1 MPQRSCLH
9 PPGLWEVCEFCVT
22 GNDGILFAWGGCGNY
37 DFGMSQERSTPLV
50 EKKSG
55 AEGVDTQA
63 ARRTLQG
70 IAANIGRIMR
80 GQAASTRKLLAAL
93 ASGGHVLLEDFP
105 GTGKTTLAKALA
117 RSLDARFKRV
127 QFTPDLL
134 PSDILGVSIYDQ
146 REQQFRFHEGPIFTN
161 ILLADEINRA
171 SPRTQSA
178 LLEARGEGQV
188 SVDGD
193 RRDLSD
199 LFFVIATQ
207 NPVEFRGTYPL
218 PEAQM
223 DRFAMQFPLG
233 YVDVAEEVA
242 ILTAQEH
249 NHPLEALQP
258 CATLAEV
265 LNLKRAVQE
274 VRISEE
280 LKHYAVELVGSTRRT
295 PGVQLGASPR
305 ASIALMKTA
314 QALALFDGR
323 DFVTPEQIQELA
335 VPVIAHRLVMEPQA
349 RFSGQTA
356 RSVVDEIVK
365 KLRVPA

>member
-1 MPQRSCLH
+1 
-9 PPGLWEVCEFCVT
+9 
-22 GNDGILFAWGGCGNY
+22 
-37 DFGMSQERSTPLV
+37 MSQLTTAVPDARSENEPALRTIRADSTATSLSPRDIYLRI
-50 EKKSG
+50 
-55 AEGVDTQA
+55 AE
-63 ARRTLQG
+63 
-70 IAANIGRIMR
+70 NIGQIMQ
-80 GQAASTRKLLAAL
+80 GQSAATRKLLAAL

-117 RSLDARFKRV
+117 KSIDARFKRI

-134 PSDILGVSIYDQ
+134 PSDILGVSIFNQPDQ
-146 REQQFRFHEGPIFTN
+146 KFVYHEGPIFTN

-178 LLEARGEGQV
+178 LLEAMGEGQV
-188 SVDGD
+188 SVDGE
-193 RRDLSD
+193 RRDLAG
-199 LFFVIATQ
+199 LFFVIATE

-223 DRFAMQFPLG
+223 DRFAMQFSLG
-233 YVDVAEEVA
+233 YVQPDEEVA

-249 NHPLEALQP
+249 NHPVDELEP
-258 CATLAEV
+258 CATLADVMRLKDAVQRVRMSDE
-265 LNLKRAVQE
+265 LKR
-274 VRISEE
+274 
-280 LKHYAVELVGSTRRT
+280 YAVELVGATRKAQ
-295 PGVQLGASPR
+295 GVQLGASPR

-314 QALALFDGR
+314 QAVALFDGF

-356 RSVVDEIVK
+356 RGVVEEIVK
-365 KLRVPA
+365 KTRVPA